1 MAYEQTPLWSPA
13 VSKEALDLMVAIWPN
28 LPEQGRNALIEQ
40 ILSGPS
46 IPPVELE
53 GQEERERRQRWVDR
67 RVFERLA
74 LIERIGEP
82 PLTTS
87 GEKKL
92 AALRSSYA
100 EWRLEE
106 GARAHFSI
114 WSESDVGFET
124 DRSPDEL
131 RVLSSTALVDALRA
145 EGPDREGRLSVW
157 TQVVAGRPGRGLGL
171 LLSLSANPGPGDVSI
186 WRSTLHGLREAMVRP
201 AVARRVVAVLIRAPD
216 QVVADP
222 SLLSSTSD
230 ALEAA
235 SKQQPLPISEIK
247 FLRLW
252 DRLVEAC
259 LRQEA
264 EDPPEDHNW
273 VSRAINRPIGRLTEA
288 LLNVM
293 FRRGLKANAKFP
305 EMFATRLDRLSADN
319 PDNLR
324 LARTILASR
333 LLYLFAV
340 DPTWTRSRLVPGFDW
355 QSSEEEATALWRGYG
370 WSARIN
376 PELWGELSPHLYDA
390 FTPERTERLGDASET
405 LASLLMVAGVEF
417 PEIDVPT
424 DKSRRALRMMAAADR
439 EAAAS
444 WLYRFLAGPPVDEH
458 GAPIGVEQVRRVD
471 RLWAERILPWL
482 RRVWP
487 REASFVSP
495 QVSEQFALLAIATDQ
510 MLAEAVD
517 FLLPYMTGTDRWG
530 YTVRNMLRSRHPTD
544 HPKAVL
550 RLLGKI
556 VLPSGPF
563 YTSDLRAVLDRIVT
577 ADPELLQDAVYKAF
591 DVALRAIDR

>member
-1 MAYEQTPLWSPA
+1 MAYDHTPLWSAA
-13 VSKEALDLMVAIWPN
+13 VSKEALDLMVAIWAD
-28 LPEQGRNALIEQ
+28 LPEQGRTALIEQ
-40 ILSGPS
+40 IITGPS
-46 IPPVELE
+46 LPLVQAED
-53 GQEERERRQRWVDR
+53 QEERERQQRWIDR
-67 RVFERLA
+67 RIFERLA
-74 LIERIGEP
+74 LIERLREP
-82 PLTTS
+82 PLTAS
-87 GEKKL
+87 GEQKL
-92 AALRSSYA
+92 AALRRRYP

-106 GARAHFSI
+106 GARAHFLI
-114 WSESDVGFET
+114 WSESAVGLET
-124 DRSPDEL
+124 DRSPEEL
-131 RVLSSTALVDALRA
+131 RVLSGAALVDALRA
-145 EGPDREGRLSVW
+145 EGPDLEGRLSVW
-157 TQVVAGRPGRGLGL
+157 AEVVGSRPGRGLGL
-171 LLSLSANPGPGDVSI
+171 LLSLSADPAPGDESI
-186 WRSTLHGLREAMVRP
+186 WRNTLHGLREAMGRP
-201 AVARRVVAVLIRAPD
+201 VVARRVVEVLIRAPD
-216 QVVADP
+216 QVVASH

-264 EDPPEDHNW
+264 EDLPEDHDW
-273 VSRAINRPIGRLTEA
+273 VGRAINRPIGRLTEA
-288 LLNVM
+288 LLNVL

-305 EMFATRLDRLSADN
+305 EIFATRLDRLSADR

-340 DPTWTRSRLVPGFDW
+340 DPTWTRARLMPGFDW
-355 QSSEEEATALWRGYG
+355 QRSEEEATALWRGYG

-390 FTPERTERLGDASET
+390 FTPERTERLGRTTET

-417 PEIDVPT
+417 PGIDVPT

-444 WLYRFLAGPPVDEH
+444 WLCRFLAGPPVDEQDV
-458 GAPIGVEQVRRVD
+458 PIGAEQVRRVD
-471 RLWAERILPWL
+471 RLWTERILPWL

-487 REASFVSP
+487 REANLVSP
-495 QVSEQFALLAIATDQ
+495 RVSEQFALLAIATNEVFT
-510 MLAEAVD
+510 EAVD

-530 YTVRNMLRSRHPTD
+530 YAVRNMLRSRHPTD

-556 VLPSGPF
+556 ILPGGPF
-563 YTSDLRAVLDRIVT
+563 FTTDLRAVLDRIVA
-577 ADPELLQDAVYKAF
+577 ADPELLQDAAYKRF
-591 DVALRAIDR
+591 DTALRAVDR